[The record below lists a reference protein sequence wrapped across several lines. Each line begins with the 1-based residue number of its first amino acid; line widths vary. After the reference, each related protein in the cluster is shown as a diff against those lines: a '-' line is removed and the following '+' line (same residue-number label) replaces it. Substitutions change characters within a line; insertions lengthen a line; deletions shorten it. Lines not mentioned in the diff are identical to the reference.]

1 MGRHAEQRMEL
12 IDVLTELCAEAHN
25 SHRRAAVLPRRLELG
40 KAPDVERNEQ
50 EHKGTPETGAH
61 R

>member
-1 MGRHAEQRMEL
+1 MEL